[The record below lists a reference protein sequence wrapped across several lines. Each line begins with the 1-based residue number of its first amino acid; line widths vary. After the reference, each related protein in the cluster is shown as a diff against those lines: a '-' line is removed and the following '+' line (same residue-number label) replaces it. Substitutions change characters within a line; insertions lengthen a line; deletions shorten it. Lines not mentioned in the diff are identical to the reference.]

1 MTVTENPFLAGNYGP
16 VSDERTETDLA
27 VEGAVPTE
35 LRGRYLRIGP
45 NPLSPPDGPYH
56 WFLGD
61 GMVHGLRLREG
72 RALWYRSRWV
82 GTDSVNRRLQ
92 RPLAPGPRRGV
103 VDTVNTNIVGHG
115 GRLWAERNDGP
126 GATFSF
132 SLPAAEVRGPAW

>member
-56 WFLGD
+56 WFAYWFAEPYLVYYVIDASGALVRSEPITIPRAVMMHD
-61 GMVHGLRLREG
+61 FAISREHV
-72 RALWYRSRWV
+72 LFFDLPVVFDLDVQPFPFRWDDDTPARIGV
-82 GTDSVNRRLQ
+82 M
-92 RPLAPGPRRGV
+92 PR
-103 VDTVNTNIVGHG
+103 G
-115 GRLWAERNDGP
+115 GG
-126 GATFSF
+126 
-132 SLPAAEVRGPAW
+132 